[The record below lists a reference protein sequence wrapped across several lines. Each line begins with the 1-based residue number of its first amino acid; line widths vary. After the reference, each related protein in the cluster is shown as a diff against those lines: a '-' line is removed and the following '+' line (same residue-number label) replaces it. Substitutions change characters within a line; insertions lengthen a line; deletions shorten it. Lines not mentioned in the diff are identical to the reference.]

1 MTQSPC
7 AIASFLFG
15 GENMLEIFDSH
26 AHYDSG
32 AFDEDRDILLRSL
45 AEKGVCGVINCAD
58 TLASAARSAKLCEQY
73 PFMYMAAGVHPESA
87 ADVDVDTLEAALT
100 PYLTAPKTV
109 AVGEIGLDYYWEDA
123 CPREKQLIVFEK
135 QLQIAQKF
143 DLPVIVHDREA
154 HADTVRLLR
163 QYRPRGVVHCFS
175 GSVETMKEIVSIGMY
190 IGLGGVVTFK
200 NAKNPVEVAAAVP
213 LDRLLLETD
222 APYMAPVPYRG
233 KRCDSSLIPLAAE
246 KIAQV
251 RGMTAEE
258 ILHITAK
265 NACTLFKIEKT
276 L

>member
-1 MTQSPC
+1 
-7 AIASFLFG
+7 
-15 GENMLEIFDSH
+15 MLTIFDSH

-32 AFDEDRDILLRSL
+32 AFDEDRDAVLTALPQ
-45 AEKGVCGVINCAD
+45 KGVRGVINCAD
-58 TLASAARSAKLCEQY
+58 TLESAARGVKLCEQY

>member
-1 MTQSPC
+1 MV
-7 AIASFLFG
+7 
-15 GENMLEIFDSH
+15 EIFDSH

-32 AFDEDRDILLRSL
+32 AFDEDRHSVL
-45 AEKGVCGVINCAD
+45 AALPQKGVCGVINCAD
-58 TLASAARSAKLCEQY
+58 TLESAARNVKLCEQY
-73 PFMYMAAGVHPESA
+73 SYFYMAAGVHPENA
-87 ADVDVDTLEAALT
+87 AAVDTAALEADLA
-100 PYLTAPKTV
+100 PYLAAPKTV

-123 CPREKQLIVFEK
+123 CPRDKQVEVFEK

-175 GSVETMKEIVSIGMY
+175 GSVETMREIVSIGMY

-200 NAKNPVEVAAAVP
+200 NAKTPVEVAAAVP

-222 APYMAPVPYRG
+222 APYLAPVPFRG
-233 KRCDSSLIPLAAE
+233 KRCDSSMIPLAAE
-246 KIAQV
+246 KIAAV

-258 ILHITAK
+258 ILSVTAK
-265 NACTLFKIEKT
+265 NVRTLFKIEKQR
-276 L
+276 

>member
-1 MTQSPC
+1 
-7 AIASFLFG
+7 
-15 GENMLEIFDSH
+15 MLEIFDSH

-32 AFDEDRDILLRSL
+32 AFDEDRDSLLAAL
-45 AEKGVCGVINCAD
+45 PQKGVCGVINCAD
-58 TLASAARSAKLCEQY
+58 TLASAARCVKLCEQY
-73 PFMYMAAGVHPESA
+73 PYFYMAAGIHPENA
-87 ADVDVDTLEAALT
+87 ANVDTETLEADLT

-123 CPREKQLIVFEK
+123 CPRDKQLEVFEK

-175 GSVETMKEIVSIGMY
+175 GSVETMKEIVSLGMY

-200 NAKNPVEVAAAVP
+200 NAKTPVEVAAAVP
-213 LDRLLLETD
+213 LNRLLLETD
-222 APYMAPVPYRG
+222 APYMAPVPFRG
-233 KRCDSSLIPLAAE
+233 KRCDSSMIPLAAE
-246 KIAQV
+246 KMAEV

-258 ILHITAK
+258 ILHITAQ
-265 NACTLFKIEKT
+265 NARTLFKIEKT